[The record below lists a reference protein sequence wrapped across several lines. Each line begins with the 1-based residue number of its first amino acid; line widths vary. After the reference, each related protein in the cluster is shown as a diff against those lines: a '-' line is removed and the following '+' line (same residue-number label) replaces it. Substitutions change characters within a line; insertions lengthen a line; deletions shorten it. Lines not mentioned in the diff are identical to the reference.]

1 MEIAASQKNVPIRIR
16 FPRFPVAVKLTK
28 EGLTFILLS
37 LAIGAAAVNTGNN
50 ILYLIFSLMLG
61 LIVISGIL
69 SKRVLSGLIPRI
81 EFPEHLFSGVMDVC
95 YVTVKNRK
103 KWLPS
108 IGIRLE
114 IGIPGLSRFGRPFF
128 FVPPDKEVSGF
139 MDIFFPERGIHEI
152 KEIEV
157 QTRFPFSFF
166 VKVQRYPTNQK
177 VRVYPRI
184 YQFPEEVVMKFTE
197 GTLLDSPYRGD
208 SQQLLHLR
216 EYMPQDSSSRIH
228 WKASARLNKL
238 LVKEYQKEQGREIS
252 IYFDCRPEKA
262 EATRLAIHEKGL
274 SLMASL
280 VFLFLKRGASG
291 TVVFPDAHF
300 EFAEGMSALVPLL
313 DYLAELKAEGHSPV
327 VAAPASG
334 LDSLVVQIRS
344 REIPPIFSFQPTGVR
359 PLFIEDWVHLLSD
372 SVPVPSWKKENP

>member
-1 MEIAASQKNVPIRIR
+1 MEIAASPKNVPIRIR

-69 SKRVLSGLIPRI
+69 SKRVLSGLIPKI
-81 EFPEHLFSGVMDVC
+81 EFPEHLFSGVTNVC
-95 YVTVKNRK
+95 YVTVKNKK

-114 IGIPGLSRFGRPFF
+114 ICFPGFPRFGRPFF
-128 FVPPDKEVSGF
+128 FVPPGSEASGF
-139 MDIFFPERGIHEI
+139 VKVFFPERGIYEI
-152 KEIEV
+152 NEVEV

-166 VKVQRYPTNQK
+166 VKIQRYSTGQK

-184 YQFPEEVVMKFTE
+184 YQFPEEAIIKFTE
-197 GTLLDSPYRGD
+197 GRLLDSPYRGE

-216 EYMPQDSSSRIH
+216 EYMPQDSSKRIH

-238 LVKEYQKEQGREIS
+238 LVKEYQQEQGREIL
-252 IYFDCRPEKA
+252 IYFDCRPERADGKR
-262 EATRLAIHEKGL
+262 TAIHEKGL

-280 VFLFLKRGASG
+280 VFLFLKQGASG
-291 TVVFPDAHF
+291 TAIFPDARF
-300 EFAEGMSALVPLL
+300 EFSEGMSTLVPLL
-313 DYLAELKAEGHSPV
+313 DYLAELKAEGHSQV
-327 VAAPASG
+327 SVAPPPG
-334 LDSLVVQIRS
+334 FDSMMVQIRS
-344 REIPPIFSFQPTGVR
+344 REIPPVFSFQSTGVQ
-359 PLFIEDWVHLLSD
+359 PLFIEDWVHLLVD
-372 SVPVPSWKKENP
+372 SIPVPGWKKENP